1 MTNIQESIFKEV
13 ANLKPFYYKS
23 KINNIFS
30 WQELADLLNTP
41 LSTDRFH
48 ATGIDCQPVKV
59 INGWQT
65 VPNVISTQDIY
76 NYTRN
81 HVCYINDCSRANKKI
96 NKIASDLEW
105 STGFSCDAHIFFSVL
120 NEEKETDGFGM
131 HKDVCHNLI
140 VQVEGTTKFTVQDKF
155 TIILEP
161 GDCVFVPL
169 GVYHRAQSIDK
180 RLSISFPMNPNHKTR
195 QDRFWIDF

>member
-1 MTNIQESIFKEV
+1 
-13 ANLKPFYYKS
+13 
-23 KINNIFS
+23 
-30 WQELADLLNTP
+30 
-41 LSTDRFH
+41 
-48 ATGIDCQPVKV
+48 
-59 INGWQT
+59 
-65 VPNVISTQDIY
+65 
-76 NYTRN
+76 
-81 HVCYINDCSRANKKI
+81 
-96 NKIASDLEW
+96 
-105 STGFSCDAHIFFSVL
+105 
-120 NEEKETDGFGM
+120 M